1 MILSLIS
8 TPRHKATHCI
18 TEARLAVLFP
28 NLYSL
33 SHLSNAK
40 YSRRPA
46 EMQTVREIWPPMLR
60 TSIAL
65 QIAGTVEIGT
75 SRFPAFQVTQ
85 HSKHSVDQNCSVSAH
100 FKHPITVIIFPGDDS
115 SNFIE

>member
-1 MILSLIS
+1 MILCLIS
-8 TPRHKATHCI
+8 TPRHKATHCT

-33 SHLSNAK
+33 SQLSNAK
-40 YSRRPA
+40 YSQRPA
-46 EMQTVREIWPPMLR
+46 EMQTVREISPPMLG

-65 QIAGTVEIGT
+65 HIAGTAEIGT

-85 HSKHSVDQNCSVSAH
+85 HSVDQNCSVSAR
-100 FKHPITVIIFPGDDS
+100 FKHSITVIIFPGDDS